1 MENSTRKKN
10 TMIIGGMVVLTILAF
25 LLINFFSGP
34 NTPVGENNG
43 PTKDDLIYE
52 IEELESSIL
61 ELEVVFQS
69 MQYTENIN
77 TDLLEQ
83 KRDEINTFT
92 QKIEDLEKKIAQME
106 QSKTVDRSTINRLKE
121 QLAELKKK
129 KQAIEDDFTKQEVE
143 YLYMDNKKLLAMK
156 DSFERALTKPDSVLQ
171 LKDDEI
177 AQLKADLM
185 DCGSSPTQTAA
196 RGETLEGMTLEE
208 VADKL
213 FKEKDNLAQFQLY
226 NEGRFGDP
234 KPIDNKIEAN
244 RLKTLQVE
252 YIVTNQNIEKFL
264 NGETMFLRISD
275 FMNKELTSG
284 SEPGYLIK
292 GTNMIAA
299 SQGKFQ
305 TGAGIKFDIDPPG
318 GKWGAGGYRLEIY
331 TNGKLVG
338 RKVLAV
344 K

>member
-43 PTKDDLIYE
+43 PTKEDLIYE

-61 ELEVVFQS
+61 ELEVVFEG
-69 MQYTENIN
+69 MKNTEDIN
-77 TDLLEQ
+77 TELLEQ
-83 KRDEINTFT
+83 KRDEINTYT
-92 QKIEDLEKKIAQME
+92 QKIADLEQKIAQME
-106 QSKTVDRSTINRLKE
+106 QSKSADRSTINRLKE

-129 KQAIEDDFTKQEVE
+129 KQAIEDEFTKQEVE

-156 DSFERALTKPDSVLQ
+156 DSLEDALAKPDSVLQ
-171 LKDDEI
+171 RKEDEI

-185 DCGSSPTQTAA
+185 DCGSSPTLTAA
-196 RGETLEGMTLEE
+196 RGETLDGMTFEE
-208 VADKL
+208 VANKL
-213 FKEKDNLAQFQLY
+213 FKEKENLAQFQLY
-226 NEGRFGDP
+226 NDGRFGDP
-234 KPIDNKIEAN
+234 KPIDNKVDAS

-252 YIVTNQNIEKFL
+252 YIVTNENIEKFL
-264 NGETMFLRISD
+264 NGKTMFLRIID
-275 FMNKELTSG
+275 LMNEELTSG
-284 SEPGYLIK
+284 TEPGYLIK

-305 TGAGIKFDIDPPG
+305 TGNGIKFDIEPPG

-331 TNGKLVG
+331 TDGQLVG

-344 K
+344 N